1 MLYLKV
7 VFCLD
12 LIFREGDGKASRIIS
27 ANWVRDEDIS
37 RLLMSLPNWT
47 NLQVNRDKRGIECP
61 PPYLSS
67 TRGRTWKS
75 YENATK

>member
-1 MLYLKV
+1 MITRLIMFL
-7 VFCLD
+7 FCLA

-47 NLQVNRDKRGIECP
+47 NLQVKNNAKEVT
-61 PPYLSS
+61 SS
-67 TRGRTWKS
+67 RANTCSKS
-75 YENATK
+75 VK